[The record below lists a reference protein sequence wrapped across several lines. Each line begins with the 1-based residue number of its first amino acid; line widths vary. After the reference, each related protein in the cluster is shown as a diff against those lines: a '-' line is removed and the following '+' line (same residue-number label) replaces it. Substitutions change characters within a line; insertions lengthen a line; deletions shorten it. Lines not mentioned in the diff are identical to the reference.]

1 MSDIDEENKEVEY
14 TQLDILQY
22 NYDISKDNYDKLL
35 DDISDLWENIIQ
47 PYLEDI
53 DNYKNGFLEEL
64 KKNSLL
70 GQKKFYDFILKTN
83 IGKQIYDDYII
94 SQNNLNKYLRKNP
107 ESNIRDTLYYSEKM
121 YDSLYSLR
129 DEHIEMLKI
138 DDPNNWTERYTKE
151 IEPLYNYF

>member
-35 DDISDLWENIIQ
+35 DDISYLWGNVIQ

-53 DNYKNGFLEEL
+53 DNYKNGFFEEL

-70 GQKKFYDFILKTN
+70 GQKKFYDFILKTD
-83 IGKQIYDDYII
+83 IGKKIYNDYII
-94 SQNNLNKYLRKNP
+94 SQNNLNKYLKQNP
-107 ESNIRDTLYYSEKM
+107 ESNVKESLYYSEKM
-121 YDSLYSLR
+121 YDSLYSIR
-129 DEHIEMLKI
+129 DEHIEMLKLE
-138 DDPNNWTERYTKE
+138 DPKNWTEKYTKE

>member
-35 DDISDLWENIIQ
+35 DDISDLWENVIQ

-83 IGKQIYDDYII
+83 IGKQIYDDYIV

-138 DDPNNWTERYTKE
+138 DDPDNWTEKYTKE

>member
-35 DDISDLWENIIQ
+35 DDISDLWENVIQ

-83 IGKQIYDDYII
+83 IGKKIYDDYIV

>member
-35 DDISDLWENIIQ
+35 DDISDLWGNVIQ

-70 GQKKFYDFILKTN
+70 GQKKFYDFILKTD
-83 IGKQIYDDYII
+83 IGKKIYNDYKI
-94 SQNNLNKYLRKNP
+94 SQNNLNKYLKQNP
-107 ESNIRDTLYYSEKM
+107 ESNVKESLYYSEKM
-121 YDSLYSLR
+121 YDSLYSIR
-129 DEHIEMLKI
+129 DEHIEMLKLE
-138 DDPNNWTERYTKE
+138 DPKNWTEKYTKE

>member
-35 DDISDLWENIIQ
+35 DDISDLWGNVIQ

-70 GQKKFYDFILKTN
+70 GQKKFYDFILKTD
-83 IGKQIYDDYII
+83 IGKKIYNDYKI
-94 SQNNLNKYLRKNP
+94 SQNNLNKYLKQNP
-107 ESNIRDTLYYSEKM
+107 ESNVKESLYYSEKM
-121 YDSLYSLR
+121 YDSLYSIR
-129 DEHIEMLKI
+129 DEHIEMLKLE
-138 DDPNNWTERYTKE
+138 DPKNWTEKYTKE
-151 IEPLYNYF
+151 IEPLYNYL

>member
-83 IGKQIYDDYII
+83 IGKQIYDDYIV

-107 ESNIRDTLYYSEKM
+107 ESNIRDTMYYSEKM

-138 DDPNNWTERYTKE
+138 DDPNNWTEKYTKE

>member
-64 KKNSLL
+64 KKNSLI

-138 DDPNNWTERYTKE
+138 DDPNNWIERYTKE

>member
-83 IGKQIYDDYII
+83 IGKQIYDDYIV

>member
-35 DDISDLWENIIQ
+35 DDISYLWGNVIQ

-53 DNYKNGFLEEL
+53 DNYKNGFFEEL

-83 IGKQIYDDYII
+83 IGKKIYDDYIV

-138 DDPNNWTERYTKE
+138 DDPNNWIERYTKE